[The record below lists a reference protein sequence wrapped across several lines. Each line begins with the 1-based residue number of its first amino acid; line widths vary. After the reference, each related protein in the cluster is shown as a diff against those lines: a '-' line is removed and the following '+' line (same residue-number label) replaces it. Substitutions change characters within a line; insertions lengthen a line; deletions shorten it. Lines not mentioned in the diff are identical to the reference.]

1 MDYIFSWKVGP
12 FGEGLIA
19 CNCVVFIFRRL
30 TPSYMFTILF
40 YSNLYAFLGEGP
52 MWFRNQNSTLCEK
65 YWWTNLLY
73 INNFYPTS
81 LDDEVRYN
89 SLVSC
94 TEIGSMKRAFAL
106 DWTTCPWLRKTQHQ

>member
-1 MDYIFSWKVGP
+1 M
-12 FGEGLIA
+12 
-19 CNCVVFIFRRL
+19 VFIFRRL

-52 MWFRNQNSTLCEK
+52 LWFVNQNSTLCEK

-81 LDDEVRYN
+81 LGDEVRYN
-89 SLVSC
+89 PLVSC
-94 TEIGSMKRAFAL
+94 TEIRSVKRAIPW
-106 DWTTCPWLRKTQHQ
+106 DWTPYPWLRKTQYQEPVARNFEIPY